1 MFILRYFFDTVN
13 DFYYYMKQ
21 ILYCLAGSYDN
32 FASGNKYCRYWE
44 RQSEKT
50 RRSEKTHWQSYS
62 I

>member
-1 MFILRYFFDTVN
+1 MN